1 MHYRAWRA
9 SRTKEVVRLNR
20 IRGISAELSF
30 DARMRRVRKSRRRLV
45 YQRLTDN
52 ALWIAIFGA
61 LGIVVATELIAAV
74 GRA

>member
-1 MHYRAWRA
+1 M
-9 SRTKEVVRLNR
+9 
-20 IRGISAELSF
+20 RGVSGELSF

-52 ALWIAIFGA
+52 ALWIAIVAG
-61 LGIVVATELIAAV
+61 LGVVVATELLAAV